1 MRIIFS
7 ERAGAAPAAGQAVSA
22 ARLTTAAG
30 KCYAEAQKFALH
42 HPWVIDG
49 TGDAF

>member
-7 ERAGAAPAAGQAVSA
+7 ERAGTAPAAGQEVCA

-30 KCYAEAQKFALH
+30 KYNAQAQKFALH

-49 TGDAF
+49 SGGKL